1 MDRLRYGYAAT
12 GGASRNTA
20 RPPDMTH
27 QHALHRAAAW
37 RPGHL
42 IVACLAATTGLALS
56 PPGAAGDISPYD
68 MKESPA
74 TLVYSIDIRGHAH
87 QGNAKLGTFRDT
99 TVQRHL
105 DGTVHLK
112 GTQGTVTGVDNAQQM
127 IEQTAPARQLMT
139 PAIQQAMATCG
150 EDEACMT
157 AAIMKLSADMKHSH
171 PGVLEG
177 ATKAKA
183 KLSNHG
189 LGNWTI
195 NATDP
200 RCSLHAL
207 TQGTTHFRTIDA
219 GEGYG
224 GYVTG
229 SQKRH
234 GEGNRDC
241 AAGMALDSV
250 PRASAKWNGDTR
262 MLELKLPGLIV
273 DEQTTDADGTTDTAK
288 VTIPDVSLDALP
300 WTGKGPQSG
309 QQTRQVEAGDVPAT
323 MTIRWTFTPGKA

>member
-1 MDRLRYGYAAT
+1 
-12 GGASRNTA
+12 
-20 RPPDMTH
+20 MTH

-37 RPGHL
+37 RCGHL

-56 PPGAAGDISPYD
+56 PAGAAGDIPPYD
-68 MKESPA
+68 MKENPA
-74 TLVYSIDIRGHAH
+74 TLVYSIDIRGHAREA
-87 QGNAKLGTFRDT
+87 NARMGTFRDT
-99 TVQRHL
+99 TVHRHL
-105 DGTVHLK
+105 DGTVQLK
-112 GTQGTVTGVDNAQQM
+112 GTQGTVAGVDNARQM
-127 IEQTAPARQLMT
+127 IEQTAPARQIMG

-157 AAIMKLSADMKHSH
+157 AAVMKLSADMKHNH

-177 ATKAKA
+177 ATKAKDR
-183 KLSNHG
+183 LSHHG

-195 NATDP
+195 DAADP

-224 GYVTG
+224 GYVDG

-234 GEGNRDC
+234 GTETRDC
-241 AAGMALDSV
+241 ANGMAADSV
-250 PRASAKWNGDTR
+250 PRASAEWNGDTR
-262 MLELKLPGLIV
+262 TLQLQLPGLTV
-273 DEQTTDADGTTDTAK
+273 DEQTTDSDGNTDTAK
-288 VTIPDVSLDALP
+288 VTIPDVSLDDLR

-309 QQTRQVEAGDVPAT
+309 QQIRQVEAGDVPAT